1 MNHNTVALFPSPV
14 IQVIVEE
21 DTSEL
26 LEYNNPYTISNQQI
40 DQYKTKGSDK
50 RVLEN
55 YPKIKRIL
63 LNTYTSVAEEI
74 LEYKKRDYAITT
86 SWITLSNKGEGSQM
100 HKHKNS
106 FWSCVYYYQE
116 EYPEGTGGIAFD
128 NPNTDL
134 FDFSFQSTD
143 IENNN
148 SINSL
153 TCTFQP
159 SPKLLLVFPSYLE
172 HQVLTHN
179 LEKSRNSLAF
189 NVVPL
194 GGWGDG
200 DSSFDHSWVTP
211 SLGAWKGI

>member
-1 MNHNTVALFPSPV
+1 MNCNVVNLFPSPV
-14 IQVIVEE
+14 IQVYVKE

-26 LEYNNPYTISNQQI
+26 LGHNEYTVSHEQI
-40 DQYKTKGSDK
+40 DRYKQKGSDN

-55 YPKIKRIL
+55 YPKIKQIL
-63 LNTYTSVAEEI
+63 LNTFTSVAEEI

-106 FWSCVYYYQE
+106 FWSCVYYFQE

-148 SINSL
+148 GINSL

-159 SPKLLLVFPSYLE
+159 IPKLLLVFPSYLE
-172 HQVLTHN
+172 HQVLKQN
-179 LEKSRNSLAF
+179 LERSRNSLAF

-194 GGWGDG
+194 GRWGDG
-200 DSSFDHSWVTP
+200 DSSFDQSWVTP
-211 SLGAWKGI
+211 SLGTWKSI